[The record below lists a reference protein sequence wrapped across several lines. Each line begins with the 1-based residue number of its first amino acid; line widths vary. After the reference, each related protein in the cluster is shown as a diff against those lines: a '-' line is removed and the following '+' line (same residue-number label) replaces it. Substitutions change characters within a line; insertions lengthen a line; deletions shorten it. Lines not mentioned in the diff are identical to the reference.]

1 MSKLKYFSTFT
12 GIGGFELGIGDKAEC
27 VGYSE
32 IDKYAIQIFNKH
44 FNYKNYGDIT
54 KIQPESLPDFD
65 LLLEAFPASR
75 LVLRENEVDLK
86 TREARSF
93 LKSQGLLNKNSHA
106 FYCLRTSKG
115 FYLTTKELRSTQ
127 SSPRLMSWGMTV
139 NGKCLT
145 ARISESPK
153 TGKECSLSDILEEQ
167 VDQKYFLS
175 EEQTAKILSK

>member
-1 MSKLKYFSTFT
+1 METSQKLQSK
-12 GIGGFELGIGDKAEC
+12 E
-27 VGYSE
+27 
-32 IDKYAIQIFNKH
+32 
-44 FNYKNYGDIT
+44 
-54 KIQPESLPDFD
+54 LPDFD
-65 LLLEAFPASR
+65 LLLVAFPCQAF
-75 LVLRENEVDLK
+75 LLQENEVDLM
-86 TREARSF
+86 TREVRSS
-93 LKSQGLLNKNSHA
+93 LKSLGLLNKNSHA

-145 ARISESPK
+145 ARISESHK

-175 EEQTAKILSK
+175 EISSSI